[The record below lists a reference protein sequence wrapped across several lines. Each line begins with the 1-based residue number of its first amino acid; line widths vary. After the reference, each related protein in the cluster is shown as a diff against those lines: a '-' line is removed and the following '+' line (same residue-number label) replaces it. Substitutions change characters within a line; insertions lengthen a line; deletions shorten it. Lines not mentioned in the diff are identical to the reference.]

1 MQATVSAPPRSR
13 SLRATTGRIFT
24 AFVDL
29 DFTRPLPFLIL
40 AIIYVA
46 SRAYWLDLGYG
57 TDPDAW
63 RVALVADYLWNEG
76 EYLPSRLPGYP
87 LHEFATALFIKGG
100 WIATNL
106 STVAISLAGVY
117 VFAWLARRLDTAN
130 AGVLTIGFAFAP
142 LLWINS
148 VMTMDY
154 MWALT
159 FLLGAYLALTYRSPS
174 VAGISLGIAA
184 GFRLTSLFMLPV
196 FWLLLFRTKS
206 REQVRPLTLAT
217 IATVLIAFLPVILTY
232 GASFLNFYD
241 QEVQFEEFI
250 KRLGKDGLGI
260 VGVSALGLALVLSLP
275 RLRRLPTDLL
285 RDPHVLVWV
294 AAIVVLMV
302 SYTRL
307 PHEIAYLLPLFPF
320 GLFLMARYMSR
331 GVLVFALVAIVVSGF
346 VDVTSPDD
354 VIGIDRST
362 FTSARIGKGMLL
374 SDIDTLKNQRNFA
387 EEVREITTERREI
400 RKPAVVVV
408 GFIYPELAMLFKDEL
423 DIAVLED
430 DKSAISQLSDK
441 GHACDPR
448 CDDRPAIEY
457 VWLLDYDRLQ
467 RYITEGRTIYYTADA
482 ARSTFAV
489 YGYRPGYFGGLE
501 LPLSRENPSLGVG
514 TATSE
519 R

>member
-1 MQATVSAPPRSR
+1 MEAPAAAPPRSEGLLAR
-13 SLRATTGRIFT
+13 IGRAIATV
-24 AFVDL
+24 ADL
-29 DFTRPLPFLIL
+29 DFTKPLPFLIL
-40 AIIYVA
+40 AIFYIG

-63 RVALVADYLWNEG
+63 RVALVADYLWEEG

-87 LHEFATALFIKGG
+87 LHELVTALFVKGG

-117 VFAWLARRLDTAN
+117 VFAWLARRLKTAN
-130 AGVLTIGFAFAP
+130 AGFLTLGFAFAP

-159 FLLGAYLALTYRSPS
+159 FLLGAYVALTYRHSS
-174 VAGISLGIAA
+174 IAGVSLGIAA

-196 FWLLLFRTKS
+196 FWLLLFRTNERS
-206 REQVRPLTLAT
+206 QVRPLTLAA
-217 IATVLIAFLPVILTY
+217 IATTLVAFLPVIMTY
-232 GASFLNFYD
+232 GADFLNFYD
-241 QEVQFEEFI
+241 QEVQIEEFI

-260 VGVSALGLALVLSLP
+260 IGVSALALAVLLSLR
-275 RLRRLPTDLL
+275 RLRRLPGDLI

-294 AAIVVLMV
+294 AAIVVLMA

-320 GLFLMARYMSR
+320 GFFLMARYFSR
-331 GVLVFALVAIVVSGF
+331 GVLAFALVAIFLAGF
-346 VDVTSPDD
+346 VDVTTPDD
-354 VIGIDRST
+354 TAGINRST
-362 FTSARIGKGMLL
+362 FTSARVGKGMLL
-374 SDIDTLKNQRNFA
+374 SDIDTLRNQRDFA
-387 EEVREITTERREI
+387 EEVRQMTSERPDI
-400 RKPAVVVV
+400 KKPAVVVV
-408 GFIYPELAMLFKDEL
+408 GFIYPELAMLFQDEL
-423 DIAVLED
+423 EIGVLEND
-430 DKSAISQLSDK
+430 ESAISQLSDK

-448 CDDRPAIEY
+448 CDVLPSIEY
-457 VWLLDYDRLQ
+457 VWLLEFDRFR
-467 RYITEGRTIYYTADA
+467 RYLDEERTIYYTADA

-489 YGYRPGYFGGLE
+489 YGYRPGYFGALE
-501 LPLSRENPSLGVG
+501 LPLSRENPSLGAG
-514 TATSE
+514 TAPTD

>member
-1 MQATVSAPPRSR
+1 MKDSYS
-13 SLRATTGRIFT
+13 F
-24 AFVDL
+24 
-29 DFTRPLPFLIL
+29 
-40 AIIYVA
+40 
-46 SRAYWLDLGYG
+46 
-57 TDPDAW
+57 
-63 RVALVADYLWNEG
+63 
-76 EYLPSRLPGYP
+76 
-87 LHEFATALFIKGG
+87 
-100 WIATNL
+100 
-106 STVAISLAGVY
+106 
-117 VFAWLARRLDTAN
+117 
-130 AGVLTIGFAFAP
+130 
-142 LLWINS
+142 
-148 VMTMDY
+148 
-154 MWALT
+154 
-159 FLLGAYLALTYRSPS
+159 LALS
-174 VAGISLGIAA
+174 VFFVPRNDIG
-184 GFRLTSLFMLPV
+184 
-196 FWLLLFRTKS
+196 
-206 REQVRPLTLAT
+206 QRP
-217 IATVLIAFLPVILTY
+217 
-232 GASFLNFYD
+232 
-241 QEVQFEEFI
+241 
-250 KRLGKDGLGI
+250 GKDGVGI

-275 RLRRLPTDLL
+275 RLRRLPADLL

-354 VIGIDRST
+354 VIGIDLST

-400 RKPAVVVV
+400 RNPAVVVV

-467 RYITEGRTIYYTADA
+467 RYITEQRTIYYTADA

-501 LPLSRENPSLGVG
+501 LPLSRENPSLGAG